1 MPAVITV
8 VCSSIERILS
18 ARIRL
23 KDGETVVVEPEPE
36 AGKTIVPAGTW
47 SADPAHSSV
56 EFKVKHPAMF
66 ATVTGRFTKF
76 EASVEAASE
85 DPESAR
91 GVALI
96 EAASIDTN
104 QSARDDDLRSSHF
117 FDAATYPQIR
127 FESRRIEYVKVLTFR
142 IVGDLTIKEMTR
154 ELELEATVQGV
165 GSDPYGS
172 ERVGLEARGQIEP
185 RDFGIDWE
193 QVEFAAY
200 VSAVR
205 RA

>member
-36 AGKTIVPAGTW
+36 AGETIVPAGTW

-66 ATVTGRFTKF
+66 ATVTGRFAKF
-76 EASVEAASE
+76 EASVAASE
-85 DPESAR
+85 EPESAR
-91 GVALI
+91 AVALI

-104 QSARDDDLRSSHF
+104 QSARDDDLRSPRF

-127 FESRRIEYVKVLTFR
+127 FESRRIEHVKDATFR
-142 IVGDLTIKEMTR
+142 IVGVLTIKDMTR
-154 ELELEATVQGV
+154 ELELEAIVQGV
-165 GSDPYGS
+165 GSDPYGT

-205 RA
+205 SA

>member
-1 MPAVITV
+1 MLKHRANPLG
-8 VCSSIERILS
+8 SYH
-18 ARIRL
+18 L
-23 KDGETVVVEPEPE
+23 KDAETVVVEPETH

-56 EFKVKHPAMF
+56 EFKVKHPTMF
-66 ATVTGRFTKF
+66 ATVTGRFAKF
-76 EASVEAASE
+76 EASVAASE
-85 DPESAR
+85 EPESAR
-91 GVALI
+91 AVALI

-104 QSARDDDLRSSHF
+104 QSARDDDLRSPRF

-127 FESRRIEYVKVLTFR
+127 FESRRIEHVKDATFR
-142 IVGDLTIKEMTR
+142 IVGILTIKDMTR
-154 ELELEATVQGV
+154 ELELEAILQGV
-165 GSDPYGS
+165 GSDPYGT

-205 RA
+205 ST

>member
-1 MPAVITV
+1 MLTPRANPLG
-8 VCSSIERILS
+8 SYH
-18 ARIRL
+18 L
-23 KDGETVVVEPEPE
+23 KDAETVVVEPATQ

-66 ATVTGRFTKF
+66 ATVTGRFAKF
-76 EASVEAASE
+76 EASVAASE
-85 DPESAR
+85 EPESAR
-91 GVALI
+91 AVALI

-104 QSARDDDLRSSHF
+104 QSARDDDLRSPRF

-127 FESRRIEYVKVLTFR
+127 FESRRIEHVKDATFR
-142 IVGDLTIKEMTR
+142 IVGVLTIKDMTR
-154 ELELEATVQGV
+154 ELELEAIVQGV
-165 GSDPYGS
+165 GSDPYGT

-205 RA
+205 SA

>member
-36 AGKTIVPAGTW
+36 AGETIVPAGTW

-76 EASVEAASE
+76 EASVEAGE

-127 FESRRIEYVKVLTFR
+127 FESRRIEHVKDGTFR
-142 IVGDLTIKEMTR
+142 IVGVLTIKDMTR
-154 ELELEATVQGV
+154 ELELEAIVQGV
-165 GSDPYGS
+165 GSDPYGT

-205 RA
+205 SA